1 MRAAMT
7 FLGRMLLVFCVVE
20 GIASLARVAALFAAR
35 AERPLAERL
44 HTEYDPELGWVNRP
58 KVSLPDLYGPGA
70 SLHTNAQRFRGAR
83 DVTRV
88 APPGRVRAICSG
100 DSFALGY
107 GVDDDATWCHQ
118 LEALEPRL
126 ETVNMGQGG
135 YGIDQSYLWFRRDG
149 AALEH
154 SVHLFTFIFE
164 DFARM
169 GATSFFG
176 YGKPRLRLDGDVL
189 AVDNVPVPR
198 TGYWVP
204 WLAQNAHFAGELRS
218 IQMLR
223 GVARRFG
230 TGAPAA
236 RATNADIPALAA
248 AVFAKLA
255 KLHRDAGRRLVLV
268 YLPMQEERSDDS
280 TAKLRAFV
288 AGEAQRQG
296 VPFLDGVTALRTV
309 AQDDIPALFLAEA
322 STHFPSAAGH
332 YTLRGNRWMA
342 QWLLDSLRA
351 RGVLGP

>member
-1 MRAAMT
+1 MT

-107 GVDDDATWCHQ
+107 GVDDDARGWHQ
-118 LEALEPRL
+118 LETLEPRL
-126 ETVNMGQGG
+126 ETVNMGQG
-135 YGIDQSYLWFRRDG
+135 
-149 AALEH
+149 
-154 SVHLFTFIFE
+154 
-164 DFARM
+164 
-169 GATSFFG
+169 G

-248 AVFAKLA
+248 AWCSSICRCRKSAVMTPPRSCVLSSRERRRGRVSRFSMASRRCEQS
-255 KLHRDAGRRLVLV
+255 HRTRFPRCSWPKPPRTFPLRPVTTRCAGTAGWRSGCSTRCARAACWVLE
-268 YLPMQEERSDDS
+268 P
-280 TAKLRAFV
+280 A
-288 AGEAQRQG
+288 
-296 VPFLDGVTALRTV
+296 AL
-309 AQDDIPALFLAEA
+309 
-322 STHFPSAAGH
+322 
-332 YTLRGNRWMA
+332 TL
-342 QWLLDSLRA
+342 
-351 RGVLGP
+351 